1 MGYVDGRFATS
12 HGRARLALVNPAT
25 EDVLGHVLLGDAHDA
40 LAAVASA
47 RRAQDAFARTTP
59 AERIGMLKRLHA
71 ALLRHGDALRDA
83 TIEEY
88 GGPVTRSAWVAA
100 FAASTFLDAAHTL
113 EGFAFERTAGDSTVR
128 LEPVGISVLITPW
141 NSNAGSICSKLA
153 MAIAAGCTSV
163 VKPSELSALQTR
175 VVAQAIH
182 EAGLP
187 PGVVNILNGR
197 GDVVGSTLCQHPDV
211 ARISFTGSNGTGLAI
226 ARLAIESMKRL
237 SLGLGGKSPTL
248 VLADADFTRAIPA
261 AVNAAFQNSGQACIA
276 GSRLLVPRHR
286 LQEAEALIAR
296 HVAQLRVGPPD
307 DPDTVIGPMATHA
320 HWQRVQG
327 YIRAGLDEGARLL
340 AGGLHR
346 PEGLQKGYFVRPTV
360 FTDVHNGMTIAREE
374 IFGPVLCVIPF
385 DDENEAVH
393 IANDSPY
400 GLHAYVFS
408 GDQARALAIAGRLQA
423 GRVAINGFR
432 HDPLAPFGG
441 YKASGIGREYGS
453 AGLESFLETK
463 AILQVA

>member
-1 MGYVDGRFATS
+1 
-12 HGRARLALVNPAT
+12 
-25 EDVLGHVLLGDAHDA
+25 
-40 LAAVASA
+40 
-47 RRAQDAFARTTP
+47 
-59 AERIGMLKRLHA
+59 
-71 ALLRHGDALRDA
+71 
-83 TIEEY
+83 
-88 GGPVTRSAWVAA
+88 
-100 FAASTFLDAAHTL
+100 
-113 EGFAFERTAGDSTVR
+113 
-128 LEPVGISVLITPW
+128 
-141 NSNAGSICSKLA
+141 
-153 MAIAAGCTSV
+153 
-163 VKPSELSALQTR
+163 
-175 VVAQAIH
+175 
-182 EAGLP
+182 
-187 PGVVNILNGR
+187 
-197 GDVVGSTLCQHPDV
+197 
-211 ARISFTGSNGTGLAI
+211 
-226 ARLAIESMKRL
+226 
-237 SLGLGGKSPTL
+237 
-248 VLADADFTRAIPA
+248 
-261 AVNAAFQNSGQACIA
+261 
-276 GSRLLVPRHR
+276 
-286 LQEAEALIAR
+286 
-296 HVAQLRVGPPD
+296 
-307 DPDTVIGPMATHA
+307 MATHA